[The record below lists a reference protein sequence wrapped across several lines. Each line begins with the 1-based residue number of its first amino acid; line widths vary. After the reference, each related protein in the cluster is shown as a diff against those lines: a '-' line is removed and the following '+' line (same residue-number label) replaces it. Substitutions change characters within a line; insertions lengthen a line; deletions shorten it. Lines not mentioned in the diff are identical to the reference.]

1 VIAMVDGNAR
11 LSYKDKRVVVAGG
24 GGTGMGAAAARLLAE
39 LGADVV
45 VLDLREPQVD
55 GVGFH
60 RTDLG
65 DPEAIDTAVALMGGP
80 VHALLNC
87 QGISGAAPGTAPSDV
102 MSVNFLGVRHMTEVI
117 LPTMPAGGAVV
128 SISSAG
134 GLGWARRREEI
145 KELLETADFDDG
157 LRWCEDHADALLA
170 PAFPKAYSF
179 SKQAL
184 IVWTMQRA
192 VTAIEAGI
200 RINCSSPGST
210 ETAMAGDFPEDG
222 VRYMNRPIGRG
233 STPDEQGWPVVF
245 LASAAASYI
254 NGTNL
259 IVDGGN
265 AAARTLGLL
274 ATSV

>member
-1 VIAMVDGNAR
+1 MVNNGKAG
-11 LSYKDKRVVVAGG
+11 LSYKGKRVVVAGG
-24 GGTGMGAAAARLLAE
+24 GGSGMGAAAVRLLAE
-39 LGADVV
+39 LGAEVT
-45 VLDLREPQVD
+45 VLDLRDPQLE

-65 DPEAIDTAVALMGGP
+65 DPDAIDAAAALMGGP

-87 QGISGAAPGTAPSDV
+87 QGISGAAPGTTPSDV
-102 MSVNFLGVRHMTEVI
+102 MRVNFLGVRHLTDAI
-117 LPTMPAGGAVV
+117 LPSMPAGGAVV

-134 GLGWARRREEI
+134 GLGWARRLDEI

-157 LRWCEDHADALLA
+157 MRWCEDHADGLLA

-179 SKQAL
+179 SKQAT

-192 VTAIEAGI
+192 VSAIEAGV

-210 ETAMAGDFPEDG
+210 ETTMAGDFPEEG
-222 VRYMNRPIGRG
+222 VQYMNRPIGRG
-233 STPDEQGWPVVF
+233 STPEEQAWPVVF
-245 LASAAASYI
+245 LASSAASYV
-254 NGTNL
+254 NGANL

-265 AAARTLGLL
+265 AAARTLGML
-274 ATSV
+274 TTTV

>member
-1 VIAMVDGNAR
+1 VIAMVDGKAR
-11 LSYKDKRVVVAGG
+11 LSYKGKRVVVAGG
-24 GGTGMGAAAARLLAE
+24 GGTGMGAAAARLLGE

-65 DPEAIDTAVALMGGP
+65 DPEAIDKAVALVGGP

-102 MSVNFLGVRHMTEVI
+102 MRVNFLGVRHLTEAI
-117 LPTMPAGGAVV
+117 LPTVPAGGAVV

-145 KELLETADFDDG
+145 EELLETADFDGG
-157 LRWCEDHADALLA
+157 LRWCEDHADALLE
-170 PAFPKAYSF
+170 PAFPKGYSF

-192 VTAIEAGI
+192 ATAIDAGI

-210 ETAMAGDFPEDG
+210 ETAMAGDFPQDG
-222 VRYMNRPIGRG
+222 VQYMNQPIGRG

-274 ATSV
+274 TTSV

>member
-1 VIAMVDGNAR
+1 MVDGKAG
-11 LSYKDKRVVVAGG
+11 LSYKGKRVIVAGG
-24 GGTGMGAAAARLLAE
+24 GGTGMGAAATRLLGE
-39 LGADVV
+39 LCADVV
-45 VLDLREPQVD
+45 VLDLREPQLD

-65 DPEAIDTAVALMGGP
+65 DPEAIDTAVALVGGP

-87 QGISGAAPGTAPSDV
+87 QGISGAAPGAAPSDV
-102 MSVNFLGVRHMTEVI
+102 MRVNFLGVRHLTEAI

-145 KELLETADFDDG
+145 KDLLETADFDDG
-157 LRWCEDHADALLA
+157 LRWSEDHADGLLA

-192 VTAIEAGI
+192 VAAIEAGI

-222 VRYMNRPIGRG
+222 VQYMNRPIGRG

-274 ATSV
+274 TASV

>member
-1 VIAMVDGNAR
+1 
-11 LSYKDKRVVVAGG
+11 
-24 GGTGMGAAAARLLAE
+24 MGAAAVRLLAE
-39 LGADVV
+39 LGAEVT
-45 VLDLREPQVD
+45 VLDLREPQLE

-65 DPEAIDTAVALMGGP
+65 DPEAIDAAVALVGGP

-87 QGISGAAPGTAPSDV
+87 QGISGAAPGTTPSDV
-102 MSVNFLGVRHMTEVI
+102 MRVNFLGVRHLTDAI

-134 GLGWARRREEI
+134 GLGWARRLDEI

-157 LRWCEDHADALLA
+157 MRWCEDHADGLLA

-210 ETAMAGDFPEDG
+210 ETTMAGDFPEEG
-222 VRYMNRPIGRG
+222 VQYMNRPIGRG
-233 STPDEQGWPVVF
+233 STPEEQGWPVVF

-274 ATSV
+274 TTSV

>member
-1 VIAMVDGNAR
+1 MVDGKAR
-11 LSYKDKRVVVAGG
+11 LSYKGKRVVVAGG
-24 GGTGMGAAAARLLAE
+24 GGTGMGAAAARLLGE
-39 LGADVV
+39 LGADVL

-65 DPEAIDTAVALMGGP
+65 DPKAIDRAVALVGGP

-87 QGISGAAPGTAPSDV
+87 QGISGAAARTAPSDV
-102 MSVNFLGVRHMTEVI
+102 MRVNFLGVRHMTEAI

-145 KELLETADFDDG
+145 NELLGTADFDDG

-222 VRYMNRPIGRG
+222 VQYMNRPIGRG

-265 AAARTLGLL
+265 AAARTFGLL
-274 ATSV
+274 TTSV